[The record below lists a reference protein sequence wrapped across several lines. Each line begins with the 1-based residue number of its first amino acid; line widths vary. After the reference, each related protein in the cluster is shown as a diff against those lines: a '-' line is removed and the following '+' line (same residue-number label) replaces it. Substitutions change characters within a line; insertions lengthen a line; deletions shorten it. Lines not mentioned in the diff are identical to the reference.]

1 MRRMPMTMLL
11 TAVAATAAGVDA
23 PHPPPVY
30 SSEVSLVLLPVFVVD
45 RDGRAVR
52 GLRAEDFELSADGK
66 RAEVVSFRY
75 IDTTQD
81 DDQEEIRQASAARRR
96 FLLLFDESFT
106 DPSGLHRAQ
115 SAAADFVRRRLARA
129 DLAAVATVDVNRGVR
144 IVANFTEDRALLVHA
159 VETLGVSTLAK
170 ITDPLGLAADLMVTD
185 ILVPGARDVSTQ
197 GVLDNVLAVLARRM
211 KAADDEAYRSQVTT
225 LIASFDDLARALRRV
240 DGRKQV
246 LYFSAGFDS
255 RLLVGHTGSEQR
267 DASESIAEGRLWEVD
282 GRTHWGD
289 SRLRDLLTDMTRSLA
304 SADAVVHTIDVTGLG
319 SDRSMTQT
327 TITVDPQRQVP
338 GRESLNFI
346 AAETGGRFFRDA
358 NDLSPALGEML
369 EMTSRY
375 YVLGFQPPR
384 EKEQGAFH
392 RIKVKVARR
401 DAKVSHRVGYYDRG
415 GTGPVPA
422 LQRQFEA
429 AQLVMTG
436 VGRNDLAFSALC
448 LPFPEAGPQQTL
460 GVVIQLAKDALPWA
474 AGRPTALE
482 VYAYAEAQDGS
493 VVDHLAQLARLD
505 PASQAGLSASARGL
519 SFFGTLRVPPGRYT
533 VRLMVQERETG
544 ATGVQFIDVSVPPYD
559 PRSGFLLPPLVVDEA
574 TRWLGLE
581 MSRSRADAAGTP
593 FQVAGR
599 PFVPR
604 ASFQVQP
611 GTPEKMVLIA
621 YEPSHPGD
629 PAADVQ
635 IRSSVTDRQGRPVA
649 PGLLHIDKVQR
660 EESGRRTYLLAY
672 TPEALAP
679 GDYTLRI
686 AVGEAGSHLES
697 YALLRVRSGS

>member
-1 MRRMPMTMLL
+1 MTMLL
-11 TAVAATAAGVDA
+11 AALAATAAAVDA
-23 PHPPPVY
+23 PRQPPVY

-45 RDGRAVR
+45 RNGRAVR
-52 GLRAEDFELSADGK
+52 GLRAEDFDLSADGK
-66 RAEVVSFRY
+66 KAEVVSFRY
-75 IDTTQD
+75 VDTTQD

-106 DPSGLHRAQ
+106 DPAGLHRAQ
-115 SAAADFVRRRLARA
+115 SAAADFVRRRLARS
-129 DLAAVATVDVNRGVR
+129 DLAAVATMDVNRGVR

-170 ITDPLGLAADLMVTD
+170 ISDPLGLAADMNVTD
-185 ILVPGARDVSTQ
+185 LALPTRTENTAV
-197 GVLDNVLAVLARRM
+197 GVLDSVLAVLARRM
-211 KAADDEAYRSQVTT
+211 KAADDEAYRNQVMT
-225 LIASFDDLARALRRV
+225 LISSFEDLARALRRV
-240 DGRKQV
+240 EGRKQV

-289 SRLRDLLTDMTRSLA
+289 SRLRDLLAEMTRGLA
-304 SADAVVHTIDVTGLG
+304 SADAVVHTVDVTGLG

-327 TITVDPQRQVP
+327 TITLDPQRQLP

-346 AAETGGRFFRDA
+346 AAETGGRFFKDA
-358 NDLSPALGEML
+358 NDLTPALDEML

-384 EKEQGAFH
+384 ERGTGAFH

-401 DAKVSHRVGYYDRG
+401 EAKVSHRVGYYDRG
-415 GTGPVPA
+415 GTGPTPA

-436 VGRNDLAFSALC
+436 VGRNDLAFSSLC
-448 LPFPEAGPQQTL
+448 LPFPAPGPRQTL

-482 VYAYAEAQDGS
+482 VYAYAEAEDGA

-519 SFFGTLRVPPGRYT
+519 SFFGVLRVPPGRYT

-544 ATGVQFIDVSVPPYD
+544 AAGVQFIDVSVPSYD

-581 MSRSRADAAGTP
+581 MSRARVEAAGTL

-604 ASFQVQP
+604 ASFQVQA

-621 YEPSHPGD
+621 YEPSQAGD

-649 PGLLHIDKVQR
+649 PGLLHIDKVHR
-660 EESGRRTYLLAY
+660 DESGRRTYLLAY
-672 TPEALAP
+672 TPQGLAP

-686 AVGEAGSHLES
+686 AVGEADSHLES
-697 YALLRVRSGS
+697 YALLRVRAGS